1 MNILE
6 EIRQANKK
14 PKEMALFLTKKFQQQ
29 KPTPKEYRTALENAS
44 KVEQG
49 VLIETMEFITQENP
63 SFAKPFLGIIIEYI
77 ASPIPKAKWEA
88 ARIIGNV
95 IKELPTQAEKG
106 IPNLLVNTNDQ
117 GTVVRWS
124 AAFALGEIIK
134 HHSKIRPKLM
144 PKIEKIIKKEQN
156 SGVKNVYLKAFKEIE
171 KQSS

>member
-14 PKEMALFLTKKFQQQ
+14 AKEMALLLAKKFQQQ
-29 KPTPKEYRTALENAS
+29 KPTPKEYSSALESAS

-49 VLIETMEFITQENP
+49 ILIETMEFITQENP
-63 SFAKPFLGIIIEYI
+63 SFAKPYLDIIIEYI
-77 ASPIPKAKWEA
+77 ASPVPKVKWEA

-95 IKELPTQAEKG
+95 VKELPATAQKA

-124 AAFALGEIIK
+124 AAFGLGEIIK
-134 HHSKIRPKLM
+134 HHSKIRSKLM
-144 PKIEKIIKKEQN
+144 PKIEKIVKKEQN